1 MEESI
6 VCEHGLSGMHIAGT
20 IFGFDCNACLLNMVE
35 YVQEAVTEG
44 IETGRLPEL
53 TILEDGA

>member
-1 MEESI
+1 MNELV
-6 VCEHGLSGMHIAGT
+6 VCDHGLSGMYLIGT
-20 IFGFDCNACLLNMVE
+20 IMGTGCNDCILNAAEIIEKAVE
-35 YVQEAVTEG
+35 EG

>member
-1 MEESI
+1 MDESI
-6 VCEHGLSGMHIAGT
+6 VCEHGISGMHIAGT
-20 IFGFDCNACLLNMVE
+20 IFGPGCNDCILNAAEIIEKAVE
-35 YVQEAVTEG
+35 EG